1 MMMMMQV
8 MKMFMIKTLHCDR
21 APIESCIEDSLAV
34 TGTKWES
41 HLWCPLEFPVLTCKT
56 RLVRAA
62 LFTCGAW
69 GHFIHQFAGMLGR
82 PCQVHFSQFSLS
94 IQVIQMSVDPFVLC
108 SILSKKVN
116 FTSELTSSYRG
127 SWRAQSRGKAQQVW
141 AWQRG
146 LCSPSQ
152 SPRQAWTE
160 SAPASIDNWTIF
172 WHFPDHLVKWTNCQH
187 RRYLHTYHHGLH
199 LSLLHVVVAPLE
211 QVLHGGLLVRVEHHH
226 GRHPL
231 LTLRVAKAN
240 HRTILQRKKILK
252 ALASRCMPRMQFL
265 SDSSPIIVYSCQ

>member
-1 MMMMMQV
+1 
-8 MKMFMIKTLHCDR
+8 
-21 APIESCIEDSLAV
+21 
-34 TGTKWES
+34 
-41 HLWCPLEFPVLTCKT
+41 
-56 RLVRAA
+56 
-62 LFTCGAW
+62 
-69 GHFIHQFAGMLGR
+69 MLGR
-82 PCQVHFSQFSLS
+82 PCQVHFSRFPFS
-94 IQVIQMSVDPFVLC
+94 IQTIQMSVDPFVLC
-108 SILSKKVN
+108 SILSKKLN

-127 SWRAQSRGKAQQVW
+127 SWRAQSRGKVQQVW

-160 SAPASIDNWTIF
+160 WAPARIWNWTIF
-172 WHFPDHLVKWTNCQH
+172 RNISWPHSQH
-187 RRYLHTYHHGLH
+187 RRNLHSYHHGLY

-240 HRTILQRKKILK
+240 HRTILQRKKYWRPWRHDVCQESNFYRSQVRLLFTPASKKVSDASDTWLMWLWWRCQFK
-252 ALASRCMPRMQFL
+252 ACWGFADAYIVE
-265 SDSSPIIVYSCQ
+265 SDGERLVTKVGEKD

>member
-1 MMMMMQV
+1 M
-8 MKMFMIKTLHCDR
+8 
-21 APIESCIEDSLAV
+21 PSSL
-34 TGTKWES
+34 
-41 HLWCPLEFPVLTCKT
+41 F
-56 RLVRAA
+56 
-62 LFTCGAW
+62 
-69 GHFIHQFAGMLGR
+69 
-82 PCQVHFSQFSLS
+82 S
-94 IQVIQMSVDPFVLC
+94 IQTIQMSVDPFVLC
-108 SILSKKVN
+108 SILSKKLN

-127 SWRAQSRGKAQQVW
+127 SWRAQSRGKVQQVW

-160 SAPASIDNWTIF
+160 WAPARIWNWTIF
-172 WHFPDHLVKWTNCQH
+172 RNISWPHSQH
-187 RRYLHTYHHGLH
+187 RHNLHTYHHGLY

-240 HRTILQRKKILK
+240 HRTILQRKKYWRPWRHDVCQESNFIGLKSDYCLLPSVSKLVMLQILDWCGSGEDANLK
-252 ALASRCMPRMQFL
+252 LVEVLLML
-265 SDSSPIIVYSCQ
+265 TL